1 MSCKHY
7 KKLTYLFKNLHAIAL
22 VGGFGAIGSA
32 LVFFPVAFVIGE
44 TSNLSFTTDSIVYYI
59 VFHSYHFFMVWLGSM
74 MRWNTN
80 KRWRKNEK

>member
-7 KKLTYLFKNLHAIAL
+7 KKLTYIFKNLHAIAL

-44 TSNLSFTTDSIVYYI
+44 TSNLSFTTDSIVYFI
-59 VFHSYHFFMVWLGSM
+59 VFSLLSLLYGLVGMYDEMKYKQDLDE
-74 MRWNTN
+74 R
-80 KRWRKNEK
+80 